1 MVAAVSFV
9 SSSVVNEKME
19 EREEQKR
26 GRREWER
33 KRERT
38 GGIRWMRVKGIIKVC
53 FLICKWMLMCDV
65 CPCAV

>member
-9 SSSVVNEKME
+9 SSSVVDEKME

-26 GRREWER
+26 GMREWER
-33 KRERT
+33 KRERR

-53 FLICKWMLMCDV
+53 FFICTWMLMCDV